1 MNKLKKE
8 NNDEKDHIIQF
19 SFNNFFINNLNAK
32 TINIASSNPGSATH
46 SASVAIAKLIADNM
60 KLQTRVIP
68 HSGQSAA
75 IPAVNGAEADFGIAN
90 AYEFFLGVTGTGI
103 YQGQHLKNLRVVSVL
118 YPIRN
123 SFWVRKDSSIKTIAD
138 LKGKRVPGGWTAQK
152 IVGYTTS
159 ALLANA
165 NLTYNDVVMVPV
177 PNVNIGADEF
187 MQGKV
192 DTFYFAMGSGK
203 VLEAGSKVGGIRALS
218 LDNSPEAIARSKKH
232 LPPMYPE
239 LIQPSESHYGIVGPT
254 YMLSIDFLLLT
265 NKDVSDDLIY
275 GVCKALHSGKKT
287 LTASFKPLGEDFW
300 PEKMAKQLQAGEHHP
315 GALKFYKE
323 IGLWPP
329 KE

>member
-1 MNKLKKE
+1 MKKVVW
-8 NNDEKDHIIQF
+8 F
-19 SFNNFFINNLNAK
+19 SFIL
-32 TINIASSNPGSATH
+32 TIFLVSTATARTVNIASSNPGSATH
-46 SASVAIAKLIADNM
+46 SASAAIAKLIAETL
-60 KLQTRVIP
+60 KLQARVIP

-75 IPAVNGAEADFGIAN
+75 IPAVNGAEAEFGIAN
-90 AYEFFLGVTGTGI
+90 SYEFFLGVTGTGI
-103 YQGQHLKNLRVVSVL
+103 YQGQQLRDLRMVSVL

-123 SFWVRKDSSIKTIAD
+123 AFWVRKDSPIKTIGD
-138 LKGKRVPGGWTAQK
+138 LKGKKVPGGWTAQK

-203 VLEAGSKVGGIRALS
+203 VLEAGSKVGGLRALL
-218 LDNSPEAIARSKKH
+218 LDPSPEAIARSKKH

-254 YMLSIDFLLLT
+254 YMLSIDFVLLT
-265 NKDVSDDLIY
+265 NKNVPENLIY
-275 GVCKALHSGKKT
+275 DVCKILHGGKKS

-300 PEKMAKQLQAGEHHP
+300 PEKMAKTLAAGEYHP
-315 GALKFYKE
+315 GAIKFYKE
-323 IGLWPP
+323 IGIWPP